1 MDDEFIV
8 KEGEFYEELITNYD
22 GKLHT
27 GKDNLTDDILADLV
41 DSLKSSAV
49 FKNKGTACD
58 LKYRLV
64 FALDYSIDM
73 LVDCFH
79 LDMTIL
85 N

>member
-41 DSLKSSAV
+41 DSLKSSGI
-49 FKNKGTACD
+49 F
-58 LKYRLV
+58 LK
-64 FALDYSIDM
+64 
-73 LVDCFH
+73 
-79 LDMTIL
+79 
-85 N
+85 